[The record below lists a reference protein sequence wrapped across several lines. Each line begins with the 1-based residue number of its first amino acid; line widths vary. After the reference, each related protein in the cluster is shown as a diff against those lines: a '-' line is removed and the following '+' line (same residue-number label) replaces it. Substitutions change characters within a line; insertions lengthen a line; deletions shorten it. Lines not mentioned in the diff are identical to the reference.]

1 MDDDGGAAVSVP
13 VDESE
18 WLDNE
23 DIPVGIRAF
32 MATEKR
38 LRERQRVRESE
49 TRV

>member
-1 MDDDGGAAVSVP
+1 MGITVA
-13 VDESE
+13 EKE

-38 LRERQRVRESE
+38 LREKQKERVGELLA
-49 TRV
+49 